1 MKPVTPDDAARYRAQ
16 GHWGDDS
23 LDRIFARNAAL
34 APERIAIV
42 DAPNRARLASGHA
55 RRLNYAD
62 AARAVDG
69 IAAVLRAHGL
79 GAGSRML
86 IQLPNIH
93 EMLLLYLACA
103 RIGTIISPVPMPYRR
118 HELTQIVDQLLP
130 DAVCGIARF
139 ADRAAMQEDLCSL
152 PNAAHCVRFGWGD
165 DLPDGV
171 IGLDAALDA
180 VLDSVLDSVLNAALD
195 DTIDNATAPSPPPAF
210 EPTDPDTIFSICW
223 TSGTEGRPK
232 AVPKTHN
239 NYVAS
244 SRAAFRIASL
254 PVGGNV
260 LAAFPFVNA
269 AALGGLMATW
279 LQTGGAMVLHH
290 PFDLDVFVEQL
301 CNEHICY
308 TMVAPTLLVS
318 LKDRAVDPAL
328 AGALERLVAMGT
340 GSAPPDPSTFDWFQ
354 REHGIAMMNFFGSN
368 EGVQLC
374 SHAARVPDPVR
385 RATMFPRDG
394 DIHWAE
400 GRGRLTANGGTFQLL
415 DQESREP
422 VTEPGCVGEM
432 FIAGPAVFAGY
443 YQRGA
448 LVRTGFHDDGSFC
461 GSDLFEIDREDLG
474 LIRFVGRTRE
484 LIVRG
489 GMTIAPAELDALLSS
504 HPAVREG
511 GVAGFDDARLGQRVC
526 AFVVLERGAEFGMVQ
541 MRAHLEAAGVAR
553 YKWPE
558 HLVVLDALPR
568 TMLAKLSRAQLQ
580 RHPNPFEPKEA

>member
-1 MKPVTPDDAARYRAQ
+1 MKPVAPAEAVRYRAQ

-23 LDRIFARNAAL
+23 LDRIFVRNAAL

-42 DAPNRARLASGHA
+42 DAPNRARLASGKQ
-55 RRLNYAD
+55 RRLRYAE
-62 AARAVDG
+62 AARAVDH
-69 IAAVLRAHGL
+69 IAAVLKAHGL

-118 HELTQIVDQLLP
+118 NELAQIVEQLLP

-139 ADRAAMQEDLCSL
+139 ANRAAMQEDLCSL
-152 PNAAHCVRFGWGD
+152 PNAAQCVRFGWGD

-180 VLDSVLDSVLNAALD
+180 ALSNADAG
-195 DTIDNATAPSPPPAF
+195 PPPASF
-210 EPTDPDTIFSICW
+210 EATDPDTVFSICW

-244 SRAAFRIASL
+244 SRAAFRIARL

-301 CNEHICY
+301 CNERIAY
-308 TMVAPTLLVS
+308 TMVAPALLVS
-318 LKDRAVDPAL
+318 LKDRAADPAL
-328 AGALERLVAMGT
+328 ATALERLAAIGT

-374 SHAARVPDPVR
+374 SHAGRVPDPVR

-415 DQESREP
+415 DPDSREP
-422 VTEPGCVGEM
+422 VTEPGGVGEM

-443 YQRGA
+443 YQRGE
-448 LVRTGFHDDGSFC
+448 LVRTGFHPDGSFC
-461 GSDLFEIDREDLG
+461 GADLFEIDREDPG

-489 GMTIAPAELDALLSS
+489 GMKIAPAELDALLSA
-504 HPAVREG
+504 HAAVREA
-511 GVAGFDDARLGQRVC
+511 GVAGFDDSRLGQRVC
-526 AFVVLERGAEFGMVQ
+526 AFVVLEPGAEFGMVQ
-541 MRAHLEAAGVAR
+541 MRAHLESAGVAR

-568 TMLAKLSRAQLQ
+568 TVLAKLSRAQLQ